1 MKNTILVQLVVL
13 ICLIALSAGCVD
25 YILGT
30 LEETACDNVDPSTVN
45 EGWDRSHCFKDAAE
59 RKNTPE
65 TCKKIEESAPKTKC
79 YMELAEELGQWQ
91 LCNNLADKPSGQDY
105 SRLECLYRTAV
116 ATGDQVICEH
126 MGDATYGSFFSRTYN
141 KEECLKAV
149 KSSPKNYEGGTYDPK
164 DTESGNGG
172 TF

>member
-1 MKNTILVQLVVL
+1 MKEERIRLGILLVLV
-13 ICLIALSAGCVD
+13 ALSAGCID

-45 EGWDRSHCFKDAAE
+45 PDWDRSHCFKDAAE

-91 LCNNLADKPSGQDY
+91 LCNNLADQPSGQDY
-105 SRLECLYRTAV
+105 SRLECLQRAAV
-116 ATGDQVICEH
+116 KTFDTSICDK
-126 MGDATYGSFFSRTYN
+126 MGESSYGGWLSGTYN
-141 KEECLKAV
+141 KENCIQAV
-149 KSSPKNYEGGTYDPK
+149 NDAWKGK
-164 DTESGNGG
+164 DLPPGSGVPSGVVD
-172 TF
+172 